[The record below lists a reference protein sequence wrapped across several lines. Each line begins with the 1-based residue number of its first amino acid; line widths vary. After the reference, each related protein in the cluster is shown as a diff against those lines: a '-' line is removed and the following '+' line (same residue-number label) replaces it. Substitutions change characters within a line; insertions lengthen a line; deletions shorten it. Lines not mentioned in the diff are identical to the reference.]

1 MFIAK
6 IKSGKN
12 TYVRLMESYRNEE
25 GKPSSR
31 TVKNFGRY
39 EDLIKDNPNAFE
51 ELKAKYKED
60 KETKSQL
67 TQDERHREVERILSL
82 KVPDP
87 SGSDDVSESP
97 SLSYGHYVLKRLWE
111 EDLQIDRKISYLKKS
126 KTQFRF
132 DLNAA
137 VSYMCFSKILEPV
150 SILYG
155 FDDKDN
161 FLGDPAKDLELH
173 DFYNSLDFLNDYKD
187 ELFSWIN
194 KKIDD
199 KYGKKRAT
207 MVFYDV
213 TNAYFETDLT
223 DMERGYEQK
232 DFAENLRSMAFDA
245 LDHGELPEN
254 CFDEDGNIV
263 ADKLTPEFLEKVAD
277 SKTQYL
283 RMRGPSKEHRF
294 DLPIVSMALIIDG
307 NGFPM
312 DFAVYAG
319 NASEFRT
326 MRQSI
331 DAFKKKYDIKD
342 VIVSAD
348 RGINSVEN
356 LKMLKE
362 AGFGFWLPRRSP
374 SLMRN

>member
-137 VSYMCFSKILEPV
+137 VSYMCFSR
-150 SILYG
+150 
-155 FDDKDN
+155 
-161 FLGDPAKDLELH
+161 
-173 DFYNSLDFLNDYKD
+173 
-187 ELFSWIN
+187 SW
-194 KKIDD
+194 
-199 KYGKKRAT
+199 
-207 MVFYDV
+207 
-213 TNAYFETDLT
+213 
-223 DMERGYEQK
+223 
-232 DFAENLRSMAFDA
+232 S
-245 LDHGELPEN
+245 
-254 CFDEDGNIV
+254 
-263 ADKLTPEFLEKVAD
+263 
-277 SKTQYL
+277 QY
-283 RMRGPSKEHRF
+283 PF
-294 DLPIVSMALIIDG
+294 FMALMIRIISL
-307 NGFPM
+307 
-312 DFAVYAG
+312 ATRQR
-319 NASEFRT
+319 SRT
-326 MRQSI
+326 ARFLQQ
-331 DAFKKKYDIKD
+331 
-342 VIVSAD
+342 
-348 RGINSVEN
+348 
-356 LKMLKE
+356 
-362 AGFGFWLPRRSP
+362 PRFSQ
-374 SLMRN
+374 